1 MKQVEVYER
10 LALIINLSKSGP
22 FSWETV
28 SRKIEELQSIKG
40 IDKGFSIRTF
50 QRDLNEIREMHG
62 IDIRFNRR
70 INRYEVNEADSGPI
84 NLNLQESFDMIHAF
98 QLTKG
103 ISEFVFFDSRKAKGT
118 EHLFGLVHAI
128 QNRLIVSFE
137 YSKYWLWE
145 KENRTIKP
153 LALKEFKNRWY
164 LLGLNDQDEFRTF
177 GLDRI
182 TDLSIGTKRF
192 EDSHKVDTLSYHKDI
207 FGISNDPEKPLEKVI
222 LTFTEFKGRYIK
234 SMPWHESQQI
244 LVDDENIL
252 TISLDVKINYELIS
266 EILSHGDDVRVDAP
280 ERLGEMVKDKA
291 GNIVNAIIN

>member
-10 LALIINLSKSGP
+10 LALIINLSRSGP
-22 FSWETV
+22 FSWEAV

-40 IDKGFSIRTF
+40 MDKGFSIRTF

-70 INRYEVNEADSGPI
+70 INRYEVNEEDSGPI
-84 NLNLQESFDMIHAF
+84 NMNLQESFDMIHAF
-98 QLTKG
+98 QLSKG
-103 ISEFVFFDSRKAKGT
+103 LSEFVFFDSRKAKGT

>member
-10 LALIINLSKSGP
+10 LALIINLSRSGP
-22 FSWETV
+22 FSWEAV

-40 IDKGFSIRTF
+40 MDKSFSIRTF

-70 INRYEVNEADSGPI
+70 INRYEVNEEDSGPI
-84 NLNLQESFDMIHAF
+84 NMNLQESFDMIHAF
-98 QLTKG
+98 QLSKG

-164 LLGLNDQDEFRTF
+164 LLGLNERDEFRTF

-182 TDLSIGTKRF
+182 TDLTIGSRRF
-192 EDSHKVDTLSYHKDI
+192 EDSHKVDMLSYHQDI
-207 FGISNDPEKPLEKVI
+207 FGISNDPEISVQKVI

-234 SMPWHESQQI
+234 SMPWHQSQQI
-244 LVDDENIL
+244 LVDDGNIL

-266 EILSHGDDVRVDAP
+266 EILSHGDEVRVDGP
-280 ERLGEMVKDKA
+280 ERLREMVKERA
-291 GNIVNAIIN
+291 ENIIISIIK

>member
-10 LALIINLSKSGP
+10 LALIINVSKSGP
-22 FSWETV
+22 FSWEMV

-40 IDKGFSIRTF
+40 IDKGFSVRTF

-70 INRYEVNEADSGPI
+70 INRYEVNEEDSGPI
-84 NLNLQESFDMIHAF
+84 NMNLQESFDMIHAF
-98 QLTKG
+98 QLSKG
-103 ISEFVFFDSRKAKGT
+103 MSEFVFFDSRKAKGT

-145 KENRTIKP
+145 KENRTIIP

-164 LLGLNDQDEFRTF
+164 LLGLNEKEEFRTF

-182 TDLSIGTKRF
+182 TDFTIGSSRF
-192 EDSHKVDTLSYHKDI
+192 ENSHKVDTLKYHRDI
-207 FGISNDPEKPLEKVI
+207 FGVSNDPEKSVEKVI

-234 SMPWHESQQI
+234 SMPWHQSQQI
-244 LVDDENIL
+244 LVDNGNIL

-266 EILSHGDDVRVDAP
+266 EILSHGDEVKVEEP
-280 ERLGEMVKDKA
+280 ERLKEMVREKA
-291 GNIVNAIIN
+291 RNILEQKIK